1 MRDGCLGVGLQ
12 ILLGTG
18 EPEGVRASDGGPR
31 AQLSS
36 LVRPGPAFPSGR
48 PRQRP
53 LEVGR
58 GVGAGEWAP
67 GASTRSQ
74 GPPPLLCSLLRIP
87 QRFPIASQIAIKF
100 PQIRVYCCP
109 LKTPSVS
116 PFNLA
121 HTNCLSRQMSSGPP
135 RVLGSRLL
143 CASPARGSFLRGRT
157 PLWS

>member
-1 MRDGCLGVGLQ
+1 MGASALAYRFCWGLGSRR
-12 ILLGTG
+12 
-18 EPEGVRASDGGPR
+18 EFAR
-31 AQLSS
+31 
-36 LVRPGPAFPSGR
+36 LVRVPGRSSPASCVPDRLSLRAGPASAPWR
-48 PRQRP
+48 W
-53 LEVGR
+53 
-58 GVGAGEWAP
+58 AGEWAP

-157 PLWS
+157 SLWS